1 MSFPFVYKS
10 VTYHK
15 KGVLYAIVL
24 DVVKEACILIDSKTE
39 HHISGIIKITQCRDI
54 EK

>member
-10 VTYHK
+10 VTSHK
-15 KGVLYAIVL
+15 KEVLCAIVL
-24 DVVKEACILIDSKTE
+24 DMVKEACTLIDFKSE
-39 HHISGIIKITQCRDI
+39 YHISGIIKITQCRDI